1 MRKWEGVKVRKCE
14 RLGVSPSHFL
24 TVSLSLFSREQNDEI

>member
-1 MRKWEGVKVRKCE
+1 MRKWEQQD
-14 RLGVSPSHFL
+14 VSPSHFL